1 MRSMIET
8 LIICTVAVAPLLL
21 VAYFTGH
28 LTTDTGVVNADII
41 ELVEDLNEPAEPN
54 LMDEIDKL
62 GQRANAIADK
72 YIAHLTRDIA
82 LADAPLFEQLF
93 DSIPTWPEYYEVKDD
108 ISIYLE
114 SPDQEPG
121 SEFVI
126 KAEKYYPLIME
137 FKKGVKIYK
146 KGN

>member
-1 MRSMIET
+1 MRSIIET

-21 VAYFTGH
+21 VAYFTGQ

-41 ELVEDLNEPAEPN
+41 ELVEDPNQYDFTYSNPTSYAEDPKS
-54 LMDEIDKL
+54 LIE
-62 GQRANAIADK
+62 
-72 YIAHLTRDIA
+72 H
-82 LADAPLFEQLF
+82 LF